1 MPALHTLKA
10 SVICVLMCLSLVSCS
25 GLKPQEAFANSTP
38 FTAPSISPLSP
49 TKPPLPTATAVAFEL
64 QATGTP
70 LPIPTPSQLTL
81 TISVQVTTVIS
92 TVIHLANI
100 NPLTGLLV
108 SDPALLERRPMA
120 IKVTKFPR
128 SVRPE
133 WGLSQADNVYNYYI
147 GDQMT
152 RFIGVFYGTDASRV
166 GPVRSARYFD
176 ENIIRM
182 YKAIFVF
189 GSADPRV
196 LDPWLESDIKK
207 LLVLERPDNCP
218 PLCRIGPASNYNTL
232 FADTSKLNA
241 YITTRWEKISRQDLS
256 GLSFNAIAP
265 FTPLAGTTISTRY
278 TFVSYNRWVF
288 DPASNRYLRFEESQD
303 EQQGQQAYLPLIDS
317 LTEKQLAAD
326 NVVVLLIPHKYE
338 VNTATTEM
346 VSMNFIGKGRA
357 YAFREG
363 KIYPVRWQ
371 RAAPEALLS
380 LENLDGSPY
389 LLKPGNTWFEVI
401 GTTSDVEQQL
411 NGSWSFGFRIP

>member
-1 MPALHTLKA
+1 MMPALHTLKA
-10 SVICVLMCLSLVSCS
+10 SFIYVLICLSLVSCS
-25 GLKPQEAFANSTP
+25 GLKPQDAFANSSTLTTP
-38 FTAPSISPLSP
+38 SSSPPSP
-49 TKPPLPTATAVAFEL
+49 TKPPLPTATAAAFEL
-64 QATGTP
+64 QATSTP
-70 LPIPTPSQLTL
+70 LPSPIP
-81 TISVQVTTVIS
+81 ISVQATTVIS
-92 TVIHLANI
+92 TIIPLANI
-100 NPLTGLLV
+100 NPLTGLPV

-133 WGLSQADNVYNYYI
+133 WGLSLADNVYNYYI

-218 PLCRIGPASNYNTL
+218 PLCRIGPTSDYNTL
-232 FADTSKLNA
+232 FADTSKLND

-256 GLSFNAIAP
+256 GLSFNTIAP

-278 TFVSYNRWVF
+278 TFVSYNRWEF
-288 DPASNRYLRFEESQD
+288 DPGSNRYLRFEESQD

-346 VSMNFIGKGRA
+346 VSVNFIGKGRA

-363 KIYPVRWQ
+363 KIYPVQWERT
-371 RAAPEALLS
+371 APEALLS

-389 LLKPGNTWFEVI
+389 RLKPGNTWFEVI

>member
-1 MPALHTLKA
+1 M
-10 SVICVLMCLSLVSCS
+10 
-25 GLKPQEAFANSTP
+25 
-38 FTAPSISPLSP
+38 
-49 TKPPLPTATAVAFEL
+49 
-64 QATGTP
+64 
-70 LPIPTPSQLTL
+70 
-81 TISVQVTTVIS
+81 
-92 TVIHLANI
+92 
-100 NPLTGLLV
+100 
-108 SDPALLERRPMA
+108 
-120 IKVTKFPR
+120 
-128 SVRPE
+128 
-133 WGLSQADNVYNYYI
+133 
-147 GDQMT
+147 
-152 RFIGVFYGTDASRV
+152 
-166 GPVRSARYFD
+166 
-176 ENIIRM
+176 
-182 YKAIFVF
+182 
-189 GSADPRV
+189 

-218 PLCRIGPASNYNTL
+218 PLCRIGPTSDYNTL
-232 FADTSKLNA
+232 FADTSKLND

-256 GLSFNAIAP
+256 GLSFNTIAP

-278 TFVSYNRWVF
+278 TFVSYNRWDF

-363 KIYPVRWQ
+363 KIYPVQWE

-380 LENLDGSPY
+380 LVNLDGSPY
-389 LLKPGNTWFEVI
+389 RLKPGNTWFEVI